1 MSLCRASSTLI
12 CLLYKGLKY
21 IENTGLHRERERG
34 TERER
39 ERERETAQ
47 FGSKATIVGDNPRYR
62 PLIPSSLKMCPK
74 LPKMT
79 PPGKHNP
86 PVSLRS

>member
-1 MSLCRASSTLI
+1 
-12 CLLYKGLKY
+12 LKY
-21 IENTGLHRERERG
+21 IENTGLHREREREG
-34 TERER
+34 RRKRER

-62 PLIPSSLKMCPK
+62 PFIPSSLKMCPK

-86 PVSLRS
+86 PVSLMS

>member
-1 MSLCRASSTLI
+1 MKTQV
-12 CLLYKGLKY
+12 Y
-21 IENTGLHRERERG
+21 TERERG
-34 TERER
+34 TEKERER

-62 PLIPSSLKMCPK
+62 PFIPSSLKMCPK

>member
-1 MSLCRASSTLI
+1 M
-12 CLLYKGLKY
+12 KY
-21 IENTGLHRERERG
+21 IENTGLHTEREGHTERG
-34 TERER
+34 TER

-62 PLIPSSLKMCPK
+62 PFIPSSLKMCPK